1 MDISQLALTLTCN
14 TKNFFARKFIY
25 LYFFMNEASIFILFQ
40 LSSLPSLFP
49 ETGSF
54 LKYGYAKAYLFLKKV
69 SPAFV
74 VSQCNPI
81 KNY

>member
-1 MDISQLALTLTCN
+1 
-14 TKNFFARKFIY
+14 
-25 LYFFMNEASIFILFQ
+25 MNEASIFSLFQ

-49 ETGSF
+49 KTGSF
-54 LKYGYAKAYLFLKKV
+54 LKFGYAKAYLFFKKV
-69 SPAFV
+69 SSAFV